1 MKSMNQSQ
9 NQASERILSESA
21 SEWAVIMK
29 TQIIEQQ
36 CTIEQLTANLN
47 ALSTAT
53 RASVSDSFSS
63 SDQVSTSLSHS
74 FIMIV
79 RSKRHLPD
87 PSEFH
92 ENKTDFLAWL
102 SQMNTKLEID
112 KADNTEF
119 VHFWYLHSQ
128 LRDHTLSQITSWV
141 KSIRTHTDVRVR
153 DIIAQLCLVY
163 EDSQL
168 TERVTQ
174 RLNSLRQEKK
184 KSFTDYSTRF
194 DHTLLEAEGL
204 LWTDQVKRIFLIN
217 RLSME
222 LRRALVTT
230 SLPALYEVCCSV
242 LHSVSVSLKLLHE
255 QEQRF
260 NNFCMR
266 ITASSEAQDANQMNW
281 EPASAIQVMSTQI
294 KQAVWVSEREL
305 KWWRETEYC
314 FQCEQTSHWVK
325 NCKLLPA
332 VHSQAGVNTTLPVTE
347 ALSSEE
353 ESGKD

>member
-9 NQASERILSESA
+9 NQASERTSSEPA
-21 SEWAVIMK
+21 PEWAVIMK

-53 RASVSDSFSS
+53 RASASDSFSS
-63 SDQVSTSLSHS
+63 SDQASTLSSHS
-74 FIMIV
+74 FTMIV
-79 RSKRHLPD
+79 WPKRHLPD
-87 PSEFH
+87 PSEFYG
-92 ENKTDFLAWL
+92 NKTDFLAWL

-119 VHFWYLHSQ
+119 IHFWYLHSQ

-141 KSIRTHTDVRVR
+141 ESIRTCADVRVR
-153 DIIAQLCLVY
+153 DIIAQLHLVY
-163 EDSQL
+163 KDSQL
-168 TERVTQ
+168 AERVTQ

-194 DHTLLEAEGL
+194 DCILLKAEGL
-204 LWTDQVKRIFLIN
+204 LWTDQVKRIFLTN
-217 RLSME
+217 RLSMK

-230 SLPALYEVCCSV
+230 SLPASYKACCSV
-242 LHSVSVSLKLLHE
+242 LHSVSVSLKLLHR
-255 QEQRF
+255 QEQRL

-266 ITASSEAQDANQMNW
+266 TTASSEAQGANQMNW
-281 EPASAIQVMSTQI
+281 EPASAIQVMSTQT
-294 KQAVWVSEREL
+294 KQTVWVSEREL
-305 KWWRETEYC
+305 KWQRETGCC
-314 FQCEQTSHWVK
+314 FWCEQTSHWVK

>member
-9 NQASERILSESA
+9 NQASERTLSESA

-47 ALSTAT
+47 ALSTAI

-63 SDQVSTSLSHS
+63 SDQVSISSSHS
-74 FIMIV
+74 STTIV
-79 RSKRHLPD
+79 QSKRHLPD
-87 PSEFH
+87 LSEFH

-112 KADNTEF
+112 KADDTEF

-128 LRDHTLSQITSWV
+128 LRGHALSQITSWV
-141 KSIRTHTDVRVR
+141 KSIRTCADVRVR
-153 DIIAQLCLVY
+153 DIIAQLHLVY
-163 EDSQL
+163 KDSQL

-174 RLNSLRQEKK
+174 RLNSLRQGKK
-184 KSFTDYSTRF
+184 KSFADYSTRF
-194 DHTLLEAEGL
+194 DCTLLKAEDL
-204 LWTDQVKRIFLIN
+204 LWTDQMKRTFLIN

-230 SLPALYEVCCSV
+230 SLSALYKACCSV
-242 LHSVSVSLKLLHE
+242 LHSVSVSLKLLHR
-255 QEQRF
+255 QKQRL
-260 NNFCMR
+260 NNFCTR
-266 ITASSEAQDANQMNW
+266 ITASSEAQNANQMNW

-294 KQAVWVSEREL
+294 KQTVWVSEREL
-305 KWWRETEYC
+305 KWQRETEYC
-314 FQCEQTSHWVK
+314 FWCEQTNHWVK
-325 NCKLLPA
+325 NCKLLSA
-332 VHSQAGVNTTLPVTE
+332 VHSQAGVNAILSVTE
-347 ALSSEE
+347 VLSSEE